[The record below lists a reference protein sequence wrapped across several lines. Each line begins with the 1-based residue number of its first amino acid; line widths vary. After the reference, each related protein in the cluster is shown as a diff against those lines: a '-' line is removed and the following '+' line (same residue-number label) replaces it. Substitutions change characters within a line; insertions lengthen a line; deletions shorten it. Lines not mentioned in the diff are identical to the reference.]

1 MARWDSQRY
10 GGDKRRTRGLD
21 QNYDAFGAA
30 MPDGMPASARGYQ
43 YLPDVPFDADEV
55 VAYGASAPAFGNLS
69 SNPKVSPLTARMA
82 VELGYDPDLANAS
95 VPRRGGALL
104 VDSVIYMAVLAVLTV
119 LGAYFANS
127 DGAAMVMLTSLFVG
141 PGGFYLYRVAGDAL
155 FEGSPG
161 KHAMGMSLK
170 GKHGLPISARD
181 GFVRNAWILPSMI
194 PFAGWIVSVGLAGWI
209 AMGASRD
216 PLGRGGHEKSVGTRV
231 VEKPDRH
238 ELPRGK

>member
-1 MARWDSQRY
+1 MAEWDGQRG
-10 GGDKRRTRGLD
+10 GGDKRRTRGRN

-30 MPDGMPASARGYQ
+30 MPDGMPSDARGYQ

-55 VAYGASAPAFGNLS
+55 VSYGSTAPAFGSLS

-82 VELGYDPDLANAS
+82 IELGYDPDLANAS
-95 VPRRGGALL
+95 VSRRGGALL
-104 VDSVIYMAVLAVLTV
+104 LDSVIYMAVISVLAV
-119 LGAYFANS
+119 LGAYFADS
-127 DGAAMVMLTSLFVG
+127 DGVAMVMLGTLILG
-141 PGGFYLYRVAGDAL
+141 PGGFYLYRAAGDAL

-161 KHAMGMSLK
+161 KHAMGLSLK
-170 GKHGLPISARD
+170 GQHGLPISARD

-194 PFAGWIVSVGLAGWI
+194 PFAGWIVSAGLAGWI

-231 VEKPDRH
+231 VEKPDRD